1 MASTILTPSCRF
13 CYSYK
18 PQGLIQPTCSQPQM
32 PNLSII
38 STQTMLTNHSGQ
50 TNSSALLKTMT
61 INSQSQHQSTILSST
76 IQATIANASIISSTL
91 QGELYQLQA
100 QRYVPYQP
108 YIPPVIPSSVTDL
121 IMKTANVGNPMP
133 PINMATC
140 RGSQSVTR

>member
-1 MASTILTPSCRF
+1 
-13 CYSYK
+13 
-18 PQGLIQPTCSQPQM
+18 M

-38 STQTMLTNHSGQ
+38 STQSMLTNHSGQ

-61 INSQSQHQSTILSST
+61 INSQSQYQRTILSST

-108 YIPPVIPSSVTDL
+108 YIPPVIPSSVTEL

-133 PINMATC
+133 PISMATC